1 MSEGENAVRDPDPS
15 RSAVPQATPRLLSS
29 ADLSKLSRSLTG
41 NSGFAAAMLPR
52 IKNPEAPWAAELQDN
67 VRLALPDPDT
77 YLRDIA
83 EPLNRMVRQQLKASV
98 PDIDEVVRRALEPI
112 SARVREQMTQVQQN
126 MISSS
131 LPHFDFSAVLTPHLS
146 PGLGD
151 SLRLIAAHHV
161 QLLDGLHEALKPRID
176 PKLLDGLNRAFL
188 PPNLRPWAD
197 EVDAREVHEFL
208 ETEGI
213 PLYLVPRG
221 RTALRLVRAQD
232 RAARRRVLNDC
243 YDSLIDDCAVI
254 LEGADRGVIG
264 DELVFALDG
273 LGAMRSGH
281 TRSAQAMLTVTLDTL
296 VYRFHPDRSRRSKIT
311 NRPKGATVP
320 AEIEEM
326 GLREALVWL
335 PIWNAHEQFWRHQGD
350 KVPHYYSRHASVHAV
365 STRQFS
371 KRNCIQVLMLVAS
384 LIGYAGIVLGQR
396 VPATG

>member
-1 MSEGENAVRDPDPS
+1 MLPS
-15 RSAVPQATPRLLSS
+15 I
-29 ADLSKLSRSLTG
+29 RSLEASWLAQFQANLRST
-41 NSGFAAAMLPR
+41 LP
-52 IKNPEAPWAAELQDN
+52 N
-67 VRLALPDPDT
+67 PDT

-83 EPLNRMVRQQLKASV
+83 EPLNRIVRQQLKSSV
-98 PDIDEVVRRALEPI
+98 PDIDEVIRRTLEPL
-112 SARVREQMTQVQQN
+112 SARLRDQMAQVQQDTL
-126 MISSS
+126 SSS
-131 LPHFDFSAVLTPHLS
+131 LPHFDFSAVMTSRLS

-161 QLLDGLHEALKPRID
+161 QLLDGLHETLRPRID
-176 PKLLDGLNRAFL
+176 PKLLEGINRAFL
-188 PPNLRPWAD
+188 PPNLRSHAD
-197 EVDAREVHEFL
+197 EIDAREVHEFL
-208 ETEGI
+208 KTEGI

-243 YDSLIDDCAVI
+243 YDSLIDDCAAI
-254 LEGADRGVIG
+254 LEGADRDVIG
-264 DELVFALDG
+264 DELLFALDG
-273 LGAMRSGH
+273 LGAMRSGY

-296 VYRFHPDRSRRSKIT
+296 VYRFHPDRNKRSKIT

-320 AEIEEM
+320 AEIKEM

-350 KVPHYYSRHASVHAV
+350 PVPRYYSRHASVHAV

-384 LIGYAGIVLGQR
+384 LIGHAGIVAGQR